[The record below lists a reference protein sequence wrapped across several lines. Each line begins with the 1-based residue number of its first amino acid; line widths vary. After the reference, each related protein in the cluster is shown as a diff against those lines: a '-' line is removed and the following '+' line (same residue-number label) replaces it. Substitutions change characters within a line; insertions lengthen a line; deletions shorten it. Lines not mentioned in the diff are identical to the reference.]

1 MHLLVRCCAL
11 AAALSSGALL
21 LEAQQQYA
29 DATVSGPRFLLLA
42 SATKMVPVDVS
53 RTPMLKR
60 QVSLDLDGLSVRDA
74 LAAISRR
81 TGIDIAYATDL
92 IPFDAIVHL
101 KADDITVAAALTD
114 VLSDAPVDIVF
125 TKDGRATIMSRGAAS
140 AIMASGTITGT
151 VTAATSGEPITGV
164 TVRVADTRL
173 GAVSGA
179 DGKYRIDAVPEGTH
193 MIRATR
199 IGFARDSQTVTV
211 AAGQTVTADFS
222 LHEVAVRLSEVVS
235 IGYETTSRRELTGAV
250 ASVTSADIE
259 EAPVPQF
266 DQALTGKAAGVTVVT
281 SNGQPGT
288 ASEVRIRGGNSIS
301 AGNDPL
307 YVIDGIPLLQS
318 PEELRASGSSTLEV
332 QGPSGLSPLAGLNP
346 DDIQSIDVLKDASAT
361 SIYGARA
368 ANGVILITTK
378 RGRAGTPQVN
388 VSGYYGSSSVR
399 NKLPLMDAQ
408 QFATVANLARTN
420 LGAPAL
426 YTPAQINSFGTGTN
440 WQDQIFRAA
449 PTSNL
454 DLSVGGGSPDTRYFV
469 SGNLLQQEGVI
480 VGTDLT
486 RGSFRLNLDDNIG
499 KKFRVGTNVTASRE
513 QGDVMPNG
521 GAGADVS
528 SVLINAMSANPT
540 LPVKTSTGSYFTGI
554 DPASNLFFAN
564 PVASAR
570 LITNQETQDRV
581 VGGLF
586 AEWDLV
592 PNLTLRNSAGLD
604 YLSSLQDFYSPST
617 TLPGELLG
625 GQGSRGQVDA
635 TTWLDETTLKYARNI
650 GSFSNIDVIGGMTF
664 QRTNV
669 QSLSGNAQTFNTDN
683 LGANGLNNAA
693 TYLGVFTGSPHN
705 SLESYFGRANIG
717 FWDKYLFT
725 GTLRDDGSSKFG
737 SNNQYA
743 VFPSAAFAWRA
754 SQESFLRALNLFDDL
769 KFRVSYGRTGNQD
782 IGNYNALATLANNTY
797 ALGNGRVSGYAPTT
811 LANPDLK
818 WETTDQFDAGI
829 DMSLLKNRVS
839 VTADYY
845 NKRTHDLLLNVPVP
859 SILGYTSQLQNI
871 GDLQNV
877 GYELGLNTVNLTG
890 VFGWSTS
897 LNLAWNANKI
907 TKLGNQGDTI
917 IINPYVAGGI
927 GNGAVIN
934 PTVLKVGQ
942 PIDAF
947 YGYVYQGMVNGQP
960 AYKDLY
966 HLGSS
971 NGVVSSGDQ
980 TIIGNAQPLYTGGMT
995 NHFTAGRFGLTVFLQ
1010 WSVGNKIYDIN
1021 RAMLLQNG
1029 GTGNGL
1035 VDEFF
1040 DKGKDGVPEPAS
1052 NNLGF
1057 QTKPST
1063 LFVEDGTYLR
1073 GKNIR
1078 LDFNLPGTW
1087 LRYVRLRNVTNA
1099 QLYVSAQNFFTVT
1112 NYKGFDPEVT
1122 QYATNP
1128 LAQGIDFGSYPQTR
1142 QFTIGFNAGF

>member
-1 MHLLVRCCAL
+1 MHLLVRRCAL
-11 AAALSSGALL
+11 AGALFSGTHL
-21 LEAQQQYA
+21 LQAQQQYA

-74 LAAISRR
+74 LAAISHK
-81 TGIDIAYATDL
+81 TGIDIAYATDVV
-92 IPFDAIVHL
+92 PFDAIVHL

-114 VLSDAPVDIVF
+114 VLSDAPVDVVF
-125 TKDGRATIMSRGAAS
+125 TKDGRATIVSRGQAS
-140 AIMASGTITGT
+140 AIMAVGTIEGR
-151 VTAATSGEPITGV
+151 VTAAVSGEPVAGA

-173 GAVSGA
+173 GGVSDAEGR
-179 DGKYRIDAVPEGTH
+179 YRVQNVPEGSH
-193 MIRATR
+193 MLQVTR

-235 IGYETTSRRELTGAV
+235 IGYETQSRRDLTGAV
-250 ASVTSADIE
+250 ASVTSADIV

-266 DQALTGKAAGVTVVT
+266 DQALIGKAPGVTVVT

-307 YVIDGIPLLQS
+307 YVIDGVPLVQS
-318 PEELRASGSSTLEV
+318 PNELRQSDQMTLEL

-346 DDIQSIDVLKDASAT
+346 DDIESIDVLKDASAT

-378 RGRAGTPQVN
+378 RGKAGSPVVN
-388 VSGYYGSSSVR
+388 IAGYYGSSSVLHR
-399 NKLPLMDAQ
+399 LPLLNAH
-408 QFATVANLARTN
+408 QFAIVADSARVN
-420 LGAPAL
+420 VGAAPL
-426 YTPAQINSFGTGTN
+426 YTPLQINSFGTGTN

-449 PTSNL
+449 PTSNI
-454 DLSVGGGSPDTRYFV
+454 DMSVGGGNPDTRYFV
-469 SGNLLQQEGVI
+469 SGNLIRQDGVI
-480 VGTDLT
+480 IGTDLT
-486 RGSFRLNLDDNIG
+486 RGALRLNLDNNVG
-499 KKFRVGTNVTASRE
+499 KQFRIGTNITASRQ
-513 QGDVMPNG
+513 QGDIMPNG
-521 GAGADVS
+521 GGGADVS
-528 SVLINAMSANPT
+528 SVLINALSGNPT
-540 LPVKTSTGSYFTGI
+540 LPVRNADGSFFTGV
-554 DPASNLFFAN
+554 DPASQLIFSN
-564 PVASAR
+564 PVAAAR
-570 LITNQETQDRV
+570 LVTNQETQDRV
-581 VGGLF
+581 VGGLN
-586 AEWDLV
+586 AEWDIL
-592 PNLTLRNSAGLD
+592 PHLTLRNAPGID
-604 YLSSLQDFYSPST
+604 YLTSLQDFYSPST
-617 TLPGELLG
+617 TYPGLLTG
-625 GQGSRGQVDA
+625 GQGSRGQVNA
-635 TTWLDETTLKYARNI
+635 TTWLDETTMRYAAPLS
-650 GSFSNIDVIGGMTF
+650 GWSKIDVLGGITF
-664 QRTNV
+664 QRTNFQTISG
-669 QSLSGNAQTFNTDN
+669 QSQTFNTDN
-683 LGANGLNNAA
+683 LGPNGLNNAA
-693 TYLGVFTGSPHN
+693 TYLGVFTGSPHS
-705 SLESYFGRANIG
+705 SLESYFGRVNWGLA
-717 FWDKYLFT
+717 DRYLFT
-725 GTLRDDGSSKFG
+725 ATLRDDGSSKFG
-737 SNNQYA
+737 SNNRYA
-743 VFPSAAFAWRA
+743 LFPSGAFAWRA
-754 SQESFLRALNLFDDL
+754 SDEKFLRNLNVFDDL

-782 IGNYNALATLANNTY
+782 IGNYNSLPTLANNTY
-797 ALGNGRVSGYAPTT
+797 NFGNNKVSGYAPTT
-811 LANPDLK
+811 LANPNLK

-829 DMSLLKNRVS
+829 DLSVLKNRIS

-845 NKRTHDLLLNVPVP
+845 NKRTHDLLLDVPVTAD
-859 SILGYTSQLQNI
+859 IGYTTQLQNI
-871 GDLQNV
+871 GDLQNI

-890 VFGWSTS
+890 KLGWTTS

-907 TKLGNQGDTI
+907 TRLGASGDTI
-917 IINPYVAGGI
+917 IINPNVPGGV

-947 YGYVYQGMVNGQP
+947 YGYIYQGMVNGQP

-966 HLGSS
+966 HLGSA

-995 NHFTAGRFGLTVFLQ
+995 NHWTLGRFGLTMFLQ

-1021 RAMLLQNG
+1021 RAILLQNN
-1029 GTGNGL
+1029 GTSNYE
-1035 VDEFF
+1035 VDALFN
-1040 DKGKDGVPEPAS
+1040 KGTNGVPEPLTG
-1052 NNLGF
+1052 NLGF
-1057 QTKPST
+1057 QTRPST

-1078 LDFNLPGTW
+1078 FDFNLPASW
-1087 LRYVRLRNVTNA
+1087 LRYARLGNATNV